1 MKENIKKKSK
11 PKIWMT
17 VIITTL
23 LICGTAQQSSA
34 INLNPTQLLG
44 NLKSGV
50 DSLRKGADN
59 LINQLKNDSTIS
71 QILGGL
77 NQVTSIFLPEI
88 QKFTGLSTEDL
99 NKAKGILNILAPSEA
114 KKAIEEQKAKAKTN
128 STITNSDHTVALSG
142 SQSTSNNVL
151 SKEAQ
156 EADKKVLDEISDLV
170 KGAQDLSE
178 STSDSANSAQEANSS
193 QDVLKILASQQSN
206 QAAINAT
213 QVRLAALQNA
223 NLQSIKTQLAIANQA
238 NASFERRQ
246 QGDNQQKSLREQEK
260 NLLTIQNIIRNY
272 RIN

>member
-1 MKENIKKKSK
+1 M
-11 PKIWMT
+11 
-17 VIITTL
+17 L
-23 LICGTAQQSSA
+23 LIGGTAQQSST

-44 NLKSGV
+44 NLKNGV

-59 LINQLKNDSTIS
+59 LINQFRNDPTIS
-71 QILGGL
+71 QILGSL

-88 QKFTGLSTEDL
+88 QKFTGLSSEDL
-99 NKAKGILNILAPSEA
+99 NKAKGILNILSPSEA

-170 KGAQDLSE
+170 KSTQDLSE
-178 STSDSANSAQEANSS
+178 NTSDSANSAQEANSS
-193 QDVLKILASQQSN
+193 QDILKILASQSSN
-206 QAAINAT
+206 QTAINAA

-223 NLQSIKTQLAIANQA
+223 NLQAIKTQLAITNQA

-246 QGDNQQKSLREQEK
+246 QGDNQQKTLREQEK

-272 RIN
+272 KAN